1 MPSYV
6 HTLKGPRI
14 VYPFQWAH
22 SGTFLVVQWL
32 GLCTSTA
39 EGTDSIPGQGTK
51 ISQDPHAVRP
61 KKPNKQKT
69 PKQIDKNLF
78 KKIKIKG

>member
-1 MPSYV
+1 M
-6 HTLKGPRI
+6 
-14 VYPFQWAH
+14 
-22 SGTFLVVQWL
+22 VQWL

-61 KKPNKQKT
+61 KKTKKKQKNPQT
-69 PKQIDKNLF
+69 DRYEFIK
-78 KKIKIKG
+78 KKIKVYILW